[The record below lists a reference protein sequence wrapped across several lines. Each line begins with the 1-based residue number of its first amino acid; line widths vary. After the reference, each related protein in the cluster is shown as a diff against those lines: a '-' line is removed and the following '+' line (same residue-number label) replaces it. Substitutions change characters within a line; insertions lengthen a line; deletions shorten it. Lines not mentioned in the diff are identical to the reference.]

1 MRMKQLKKTVLLLV
15 MAAMMLLSAC
25 KIVVMDEVPKETK
38 RTRLTTEE
46 TTKRTTKA
54 KTTTEPRTTPATD
67 SEDSA
72 GTMHPTAVPEAPAT
86 EPPYVEDTDAPATE
100 PPEVPAA
107 TAMPGV
113 RPEMTAGPLP
123 GFEVEDPNLRL
134 DFEKMSLPALE
145 DRFFLSAMA
154 EESMDAFQQV
164 YYAVAN
170 FEPEVRFREPITQER
185 MNNIMLL
192 INYTCPELMQIDC
205 EYYYYTNADGMC
217 TSVEFIYLLDE
228 STYEWAC
235 GEISGIFDELRAQTR
250 GMSDL
255 EKEKFV
261 YELIID
267 VCTYDRTTTH
277 SGTCYGSMLE
287 GVARCEGYSKAF
299 MWMMWALDIP
309 CMTITGDILEDGD
322 RHSWNVVEINGV
334 FGHVDTTHDDVE
346 EDGEQ
351 YPYPYGFFNVSDAI
365 VGNTRT
371 IDRLYHVLDLPACDD
386 ESMNFHVLNGSF
398 ADSGDSAADYFVEL
412 LVWSIETGEKTVYLQ
427 CADRNAY
434 YDLTNA
440 IDLILNDVLS
450 SMLNSWSYSWYVYP
464 SSQSIVVELSY

>member
-38 RTRLTTEE
+38 RTRQTTTEA
-46 TTKRTTKA
+46 TKRTTNG
-54 KTTTEPRTTPATD
+54 KTTTEPTTEITSEDGAGAMPATESD
-67 SEDSA
+67 DVPVTESNSVEA
-72 GTMHPTAVPEAPAT
+72 PEMPATEPVEIPAATAVPE
-86 EPPYVEDTDAPATE
+86 V
-100 PPEVPAA
+100 
-107 TAMPGV
+107 G
-113 RPEMTAGPLP
+113 PEMTAGPMP
-123 GFEVEDPNLRL
+123 GVEVEVPDIRL
-134 DFEKMSLPALE
+134 DFEKMALPPLE
-145 DRFFLSAMA
+145 SRFFLCAMA

-164 YYAVAN
+164 YYAVSN
-170 FEPEVRFREPITQER
+170 FEPEVHFREPITLER

-192 INYTCPELMQIDC
+192 LNYACPELMQIDC
-205 EYYYYTNADGMC
+205 EYYYYTNGDGMC

-235 GEISGIFDELRAQTR
+235 GEICAIFDELRAKTH

-255 EKEKFV
+255 EKEQFV
-261 YELIID
+261 YELILD
-267 VCTYDRTTTH
+267 VCTYDLTATH
-277 SGTCYGSMLE
+277 SGTCYGAMLE

-309 CMTITGDILEDGD
+309 CMTITGDILEDGE
-322 RHSWNVVEINGV
+322 RHSWNVVEIDGV
-334 FGHVDTTHDDVE
+334 FAHVDTTYDDVE

-386 ESMNFHVLNGSF
+386 ESMNFHVLNGCF
-398 ADSGDSAADYFVEL
+398 ADSGDSAVDYFAEL
-412 LVWSIETGEKTVYLQ
+412 LVLAIEAGEQTVYLQ
-427 CADRNAY
+427 CADRSAY
-434 YDLTNA
+434 YDLTN
-440 IDLILNDVLS
+440 ILDLVMEDVFSSVLN
-450 SMLNSWSYSWYVYP
+450 NWQYRWYVYP